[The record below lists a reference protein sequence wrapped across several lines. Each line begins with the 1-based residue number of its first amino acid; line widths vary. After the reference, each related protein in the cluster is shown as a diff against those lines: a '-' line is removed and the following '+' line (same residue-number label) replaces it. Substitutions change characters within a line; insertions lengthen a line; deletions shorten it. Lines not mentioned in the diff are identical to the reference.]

1 MNYCIITFELSRI
14 HNFRNCLSPSG
25 MDNHHNSTTACGYQL
40 GGLYGVSPVSH
51 AMTDRR
57 SVIVLR
63 GADEKEEDDSAV
75 DIVLR
80 TATAAHIAKGFD
92 VLFFHLYKLN
102 AINEYKRMAYLYVKM
117 TSSND
122 GKLV

>member
-1 MNYCIITFELSRI
+1 
-14 HNFRNCLSPSG
+14 
-25 MDNHHNSTTACGYQL
+25 MDNHHNSTRARGYQL

-51 AMTDRR
+51 AMTERR

-80 TATAAHIAKGFD
+80 TATAVHIAKGFD